1 MKKII
6 SIILTLVIIMSA
18 TSVTAFAI
26 DTDSYEYKLSKL
38 CGKIDLVINN
48 VGGVPPYYSWGDL
61 YRERLKAADL
71 YNDSSITE
79 DDFKEEY
86 EKLSYIY
93 NNMIIDPD
101 YAKATYVLSLEEHNN
116 NGWYDESDW
125 NDFVEKREALRVSF
139 KTEDYAVIS
148 DAFCALNDSFIN
160 MTSKYSLLFDVD
172 KDGKVTIMDATYVQ
186 KALAGLTDNLNG
198 AQRLLLSEKNGA
210 YSYGYTVSIEDVTK
224 IQKYLA
230 ELIECEQ
237 NNSEDWYKRF
247 VFTTDYGDEI
257 NFVICIANEFYDSR
271 IDMVNAK
278 IQELESQGII

>member
-1 MKKII
+1 
-6 SIILTLVIIMSA
+6 
-18 TSVTAFAI
+18 
-26 DTDSYEYKLSKL
+26 
-38 CGKIDLVINN
+38 
-48 VGGVPPYYSWGDL
+48 
-61 YRERLKAADL
+61 
-71 YNDSSITE
+71 
-79 DDFKEEY
+79 
-86 EKLSYIY
+86 
-93 NNMIIDPD
+93 MIIDPD